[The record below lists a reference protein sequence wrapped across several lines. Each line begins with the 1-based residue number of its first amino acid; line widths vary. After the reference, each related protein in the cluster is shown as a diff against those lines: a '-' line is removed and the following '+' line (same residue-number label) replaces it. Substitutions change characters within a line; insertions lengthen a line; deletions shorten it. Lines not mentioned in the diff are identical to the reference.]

1 MMREIRIS
9 TLQPPPAGARRGGGE
24 PKAAK
29 GPAENAA
36 GQGQQAEPQGEMTA
50 EAVAALVQ
58 SALRDFAQQQQAQ
71 QTEAE
76 KLAGMNGTQR
86 LEYERDSYKN
96 QLEQLQKQMNLSQM
110 QAAARSML
118 AEKHIHA
125 ADGLICAIVTEDAE
139 TTKKNVEDFA
149 KMFTD
154 AVEAAVKERLKSDTP
169 RTGVPAGKMT
179 KEQNFAISDAEQ
191 RIDAI
196 RKNIDLFQ

>member
-1 MMREIRIS
+1 MHDEGNPNID
-9 TLQPPPAGARRGGGE
+9 TTAAGTTASSE
-24 PKAAK
+24 SEAAK
-29 GPAENAA
+29 GSAENAA

-76 KLAGMNGTQR
+76 KLAGMSGTQR

-125 ADGLICAIVTEDAE
+125 TDGLISAIVTEDAE

-179 KEQNFAISDAEQ
+179 KEQIFAISDAEQ

>member
-1 MMREIRIS
+1 MHDEGNPNIDA
-9 TLQPPPAGARRGGGE
+9 TAAGTTASSE
-24 PKAAK
+24 SEAAK
-29 GPAENAA
+29 GSAENAA

-179 KEQNFAISDAEQ
+179 KEQIFAISDAEQ

>member
-1 MMREIRIS
+1 MHDEGNPNID
-9 TLQPPPAGARRGGGE
+9 TTAAGATAGSE
-24 PKAAK
+24 SEAAK
-29 GPAENAA
+29 GSAENAA

-58 SALRDFAQQQQAQ
+58 NALRDFAQQQQAQ

-179 KEQNFAISDAEQ
+179 KEQIFAISDAEQ

-196 RKNIDLFQ
+196 RKNIDVFQ

>member
-1 MMREIRIS
+1 MHDEGNPNID
-9 TLQPPPAGARRGGGE
+9 TTAAGATAGSE
-24 PKAAK
+24 SEAAK
-29 GPAENAA
+29 GSAENAA

-125 ADGLICAIVTEDAE
+125 ADGLICAIGTEDAE

-179 KEQNFAISDAEQ
+179 KEQIFAISDAEQ

>member
-1 MMREIRIS
+1 MHDEGNPNID
-9 TLQPPPAGARRGGGE
+9 TAAAGTTAGGE
-24 PKAAK
+24 SEVAK
-29 GPAENAA
+29 GSAENAA

-179 KEQNFAISDAEQ
+179 KEQIFAISDAEQ

>member
-1 MMREIRIS
+1 MHDEGNPNID
-9 TLQPPPAGARRGGGE
+9 TTAAGTTASSE
-24 PKAAK
+24 SEAAK
-29 GPAENAA
+29 GSAENAA
-36 GQGQQAEPQGEMTA
+36 SQGQQAEPQGEMTA

-125 ADGLICAIVTEDAE
+125 TDGLISAIVTEDAE

-179 KEQNFAISDAEQ
+179 KEQIFAISDAEQ

>member
-1 MMREIRIS
+1 MHDEGNPNID
-9 TLQPPPAGARRGGGE
+9 TTAAGTTAGSE
-24 PKAAK
+24 PEAAK
-29 GPAENAA
+29 GSAENAA
-36 GQGQQAEPQGEMTA
+36 GQGQQQAEPQGGMTA

-58 SALRDFAQQQQAQ
+58 GALRDFAQQQQAQ

-179 KEQNFAISDAEQ
+179 KEQIFAISDAEQ

>member
-1 MMREIRIS
+1 MHDEGNPNID
-9 TLQPPPAGARRGGGE
+9 TTAAGATAVSE
-24 PKAAK
+24 SEAAK
-29 GPAENAA
+29 GSAENAA

-179 KEQNFAISDAEQ
+179 KEQIFAISDAEQ

>member
-1 MMREIRIS
+1 MHDEGNPNID
-9 TLQPPPAGARRGGGE
+9 TTAAGATAGSE
-24 PKAAK
+24 SEAAK
-29 GPAENAA
+29 GSAENAA

-58 SALRDFAQQQQAQ
+58 NALWDFAQQQQAQ

-179 KEQNFAISDAEQ
+179 KEQIFAISDAEQ

>member
-1 MMREIRIS
+1 MHDEGNPNIE
-9 TLQPPPAGARRGGGE
+9 TAAAGTTAGGE
-24 PKAAK
+24 SEAAK
-29 GPAENAA
+29 GSAESTA

-179 KEQNFAISDAEQ
+179 KEQIFAISDAEQ

>member
-1 MMREIRIS
+1 MHDEGNPNID
-9 TLQPPPAGARRGGGE
+9 TTAAGATAGSE
-24 PKAAK
+24 SEAAK
-29 GPAENAA
+29 GSAENAA

-179 KEQNFAISDAEQ
+179 KEQIFAISDAEQ

>member
-1 MMREIRIS
+1 MHDEGNPNID
-9 TLQPPPAGARRGGGE
+9 TTAAGTTAGGE
-24 PKAAK
+24 PEAAK
-29 GPAENAA
+29 GSAENAA
-36 GQGQQAEPQGEMTA
+36 SQGQQAEPQGEMTA

-86 LEYERDSYKN
+86 LEYERDNYKN

-110 QAAARSML
+110 QATARAML

-179 KEQNFAISDAEQ
+179 KEQIFAISDAEQ

>member
-1 MMREIRIS
+1 MHDEGNPNID
-9 TLQPPPAGARRGGGE
+9 TT
-24 PKAAK
+24 
-29 GPAENAA
+29 AA

-58 SALRDFAQQQQAQ
+58 NALRDFAQQQQAQ

-179 KEQNFAISDAEQ
+179 KEQIFAISDAEQ

>member
-1 MMREIRIS
+1 MHDEGNPNID
-9 TLQPPPAGARRGGGE
+9 TTAAGTTAGSE
-24 PKAAK
+24 PEAAK
-29 GPAENAA
+29 GSAENAA

-50 EAVAALVQ
+50 ETVAALVQ

-179 KEQNFAISDAEQ
+179 KEQIFAISDAEQ

>member
-1 MMREIRIS
+1 MHDEGNPNID
-9 TLQPPPAGARRGGGE
+9 TTAAGTTAGSE
-24 PKAAK
+24 PEAAK
-29 GPAENAA
+29 GSAENAA
-36 GQGQQAEPQGEMTA
+36 GQGQQQAEPQGEMTA

-110 QAAARSML
+110 QATARTML

-125 ADGLICAIVTEDAE
+125 TDGLICAIVTEDAE

-179 KEQNFAISDAEQ
+179 KEQIFAISDAEQ

>member
-1 MMREIRIS
+1 MHDEGNPNID
-9 TLQPPPAGARRGGGE
+9 TTAAGTTASSE
-24 PKAAK
+24 SEAAK
-29 GPAENAA
+29 GSAENAA
-36 GQGQQAEPQGEMTA
+36 GQGRQAEPQGEMTA

-179 KEQNFAISDAEQ
+179 KEQIFAISDAEQ

>member
-1 MMREIRIS
+1 MHDEGNPNID
-9 TLQPPPAGARRGGGE
+9 TTAAGTTASSE
-24 PKAAK
+24 SEAAK
-29 GPAENAA
+29 GSAENAA

-110 QAAARSML
+110 QATARTML

-125 ADGLICAIVTEDAE
+125 TDGLISAIVTEDAE

-179 KEQNFAISDAEQ
+179 KEQIFAISDAEQ

>member
-1 MMREIRIS
+1 MHDEGNPNID
-9 TLQPPPAGARRGGGE
+9 TTAAGATAGSE
-24 PKAAK
+24 SEAAK
-29 GPAENAA
+29 GSAENAA

-125 ADGLICAIVTEDAE
+125 TDGLISAIVTEDAE

-179 KEQNFAISDAEQ
+179 KEQIFAISDAEQ

>member
-1 MMREIRIS
+1 MHDEGNPNID
-9 TLQPPPAGARRGGGE
+9 TTAAGATAGSE
-24 PKAAK
+24 SEAAK
-29 GPAENAA
+29 GSAENAA

-58 SALRDFAQQQQAQ
+58 NALRDFAQQQQAQ

-179 KEQNFAISDAEQ
+179 KEQIFAISDAEQ

-196 RKNIDLFQ
+196 RKNID

>member
-1 MMREIRIS
+1 MHDEGNPNID
-9 TLQPPPAGARRGGGE
+9 TTAAGTTAGSE
-24 PKAAK
+24 SEAAK
-29 GPAENAA
+29 GSAENAA
-36 GQGQQAEPQGEMTA
+36 GQGQQQAEPQGEMTA

-179 KEQNFAISDAEQ
+179 KEQIFAISDAEQ

>member
-1 MMREIRIS
+1 MHDEGNPNID
-9 TLQPPPAGARRGGGE
+9 TTAAGATAGSE
-24 PKAAK
+24 SEAAK
-29 GPAENAA
+29 GSAENAA

-58 SALRDFAQQQQAQ
+58 NALRDFAQQQQAQ

-179 KEQNFAISDAEQ
+179 KEQIFAISDAEQ

>member
-1 MMREIRIS
+1 MHDEGNPNID
-9 TLQPPPAGARRGGGE
+9 TTAAGTTAGSE
-24 PKAAK
+24 SEASK
-29 GPAENAA
+29 GSAENAA
-36 GQGQQAEPQGEMTA
+36 GQGQQAEPQAEMTA

-139 TTKKNVEDFA
+139 TTKKNVEGFA

-179 KEQNFAISDAEQ
+179 KEQIFAISDAEQ

>member
-1 MMREIRIS
+1 MHDEGNPNID
-9 TLQPPPAGARRGGGE
+9 TTAAGTTAGGE
-24 PKAAK
+24 PEAAK

-36 GQGQQAEPQGEMTA
+36 GQGQQQAAPQGEMTA

-86 LEYERDSYKN
+86 LEYERDNYKS

-110 QAAARSML
+110 QATARAML

-125 ADGLICAIVTEDAE
+125 ADGLICAIVAEDAE

-149 KMFTD
+149 KMFTN

-179 KEQNFAISDAEQ
+179 KEQIFAISDAEQ

>member
-1 MMREIRIS
+1 MHDEGNPNID
-9 TLQPPPAGARRGGGE
+9 TTAAGTTASSE
-24 PKAAK
+24 SEAAK
-29 GPAENAA
+29 GSAENAA
-36 GQGQQAEPQGEMTA
+36 SQGQQAEPQGEMTA

-110 QAAARSML
+110 L

-125 ADGLICAIVTEDAE
+125 TDGLISAIVTEDAE

-179 KEQNFAISDAEQ
+179 KEQIFAISDAEQ

>member
-1 MMREIRIS
+1 MHDEGNPNID
-9 TLQPPPAGARRGGGE
+9 TTAAGTTAGGE
-24 PKAAK
+24 PEAAK
-29 GPAENAA
+29 GSAENAA
-36 GQGQQAEPQGEMTA
+36 GQGQQQAAPQGEMTA

-58 SALRDFAQQQQAQ
+58 SALRDFAQQQHAQ

-86 LEYERDSYKN
+86 LEYERDNYKS

-110 QAAARSML
+110 QATARTML

-125 ADGLICAIVTEDAE
+125 TDGLISAIVTEDAE

-154 AVEAAVKERLKSDTP
+154 AVEAAVKEHLKSDTP

-179 KEQNFAISDAEQ
+179 KEQIFAISDAEQ

>member
-1 MMREIRIS
+1 MHDEGNPNID
-9 TLQPPPAGARRGGGE
+9 TTAAGATAGSE
-24 PKAAK
+24 SEAAK
-29 GPAENAA
+29 GSAENAA

-58 SALRDFAQQQQAQ
+58 NALRDFAQQQQAQ

-154 AVEAAVKERLKSDTP
+154 AVEDAVKERLKSDTP

-179 KEQNFAISDAEQ
+179 KEQIFAISDAEQ

>member
-1 MMREIRIS
+1 MHDEGNPNID
-9 TLQPPPAGARRGGGE
+9 TAAAGTTAGGE
-24 PKAAK
+24 SEAAK
-29 GPAENAA
+29 GSAESTAD
-36 GQGQQAEPQGEMTA
+36 QGQQAEPQGEMTA

-110 QAAARSML
+110 QATARSML

-179 KEQNFAISDAEQ
+179 KEQIFAISDAEQ